1 MATTG
6 LLVDLQIA
14 ARNLTRHTRR
24 SALLGGALAAVTGLL
39 VLLGALT
46 GGMEAAMME
55 SATTLM
61 TGHVN
66 VGGFFKITT
75 SSTAPLVS
83 NYPKVLEAIRPHVA
97 ADLEY
102 HTVRGRGWAKAVS
115 EATSMDLVL
124 VGVDVDREPAFE
136 RVLRLDGGRLEDL
149 AQPNTILLFEGQASR
164 LKVRVDDVLTL
175 SAPTDRGVNNTVD
188 VRVAAVAKN
197 VGLLSAFSA
206 FMQADTLRQLYGINA
221 ATTGAI
227 HLYLKDPSE
236 SAAVAARLRDDLAR
250 AGYRVMDPDAQP
262 YWMKLMQTVP
272 GQDWTGQKLDVSTAE
287 EEMGQFKQF
296 MLGLRIVSTLLGLI
310 LMIVVIIGILNTLA
324 IAIRERTRE
333 IGTLRAIGMQRRKVL
348 WLFLLETALLGFS
361 GCASGALVA
370 SGIAAALNAA
380 GIALPEAAQVFLAQD
395 TLHFLLDP
403 RAIAG
408 NVLLFAGITVAA
420 SILPAV
426 RAARLRPVTA
436 MHHVG

>member
-1 MATTG
+1 MAIQS
-6 LLVDLQIA
+6 LLVDVQIA

-24 SALLGGALAAVTGLL
+24 SVFLGGALAAVTGLL

-66 VGGFFKITT
+66 VGGFFKITS

-83 NYPKVLEAIRPHVA
+83 NYPRVLEAVRPHVP
-97 ADLEY
+97 DLDY
-102 HTVRGRGWAKAVS
+102 HTERGRGWAKAVS
-115 EATSMDLVL
+115 ESTSMDLVL
-124 VGVDVDREPAFE
+124 VGVDVGQEPAFR
-136 RVLRLDGGRLEDL
+136 RVLRLQEGRLEDL
-149 AQPNTILLFEGQASR
+149 ARPNTILLFEGQAAR
-164 LKVRVDDVLTL
+164 LKARLNDVLTL

-206 FMQADTLRQLYGINA
+206 FIQADTLRQLYGINA

-236 SAAVAARLRDDLAR
+236 SEAVAARLREELAR
-250 AGYRVMDPDAQP
+250 AGFRVMEPDAQP

-272 GQDWTGQKLDVSTAE
+272 GQDWTGQKLDVSTAD

-310 LMIVVIIGILNTLA
+310 LMFVVIIGILNTLA

-348 WLFLLETALLGFS
+348 WLFVLETGLLGLA
-361 GCASGALVA
+361 GCASGALAA
-370 SGIAAALNAA
+370 SGIAAALNAS
-380 GIALPEAAQVFLAQD
+380 GIALPEAAQIFLAQE

-408 NVLLFAGITVAA
+408 NVLLFSGITVAA